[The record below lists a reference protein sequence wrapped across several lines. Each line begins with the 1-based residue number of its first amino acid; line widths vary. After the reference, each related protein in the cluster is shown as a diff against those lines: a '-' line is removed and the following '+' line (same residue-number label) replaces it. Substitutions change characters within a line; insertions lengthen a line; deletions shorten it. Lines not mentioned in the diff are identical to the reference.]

1 MFSLYLSFKATG
13 FTPQP
18 AADTAVSSSQQDL
31 FVRSLPAVML
41 VGSYRSGSG
50 SSPWA
55 RLLVPPGALLIS
67 FLLLGSCQ
75 LSCPQFPCPSA
86 ECTELVA
93 LEAIWLDFH
102 PVRKHRHALDPI
114 LGWDRVL
121 SIFQCKGP
129 STLL

>member
-1 MFSLYLSFKATG
+1 MFSLYLSSKATG

-18 AADTAVSSSQQDL
+18 AADTAVSSSQWDL
-31 FVRSLPAVML
+31 FVRSLPVAMQ
-41 VGSYRSGSG
+41 VGRCRSRSGSSLWSG
-50 SSPWA
+50 LP
-55 RLLVPPGALLIS
+55 VPHGALLIP

-75 LSCPQFPCPSA
+75 LGCPQVRCPSA
-86 ECTELVA
+86 ECTKSVP